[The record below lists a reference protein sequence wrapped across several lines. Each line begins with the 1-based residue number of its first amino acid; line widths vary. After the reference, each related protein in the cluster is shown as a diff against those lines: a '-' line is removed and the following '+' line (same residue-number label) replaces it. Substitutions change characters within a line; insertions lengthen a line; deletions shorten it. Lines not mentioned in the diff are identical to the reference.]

1 MTDVLIRDVPE
12 GVISA
17 LDRRASRLGISRAEL
32 IRRQVILT
40 AFDSEEEVGVDSL
53 RAFASTF
60 ADLEDESVM
69 DSAWR

>member
-40 AFDSEEEVGVDSL
+40 AFDSEVEVGVDSL